1 MKFDITGILL
11 AGGKSRRMGSDK
23 RYLVLGGET
32 LFVRTLSVLQQMF
45 QEVVVVLSNLDFEVK
60 QPDVRVVTDLIPNCA
75 TVGGLYTGLY
85 YATRPK
91 VFVVACDMPFLQPPV
106 INYLCSISPG
116 SDITLVHL
124 AAGIQ
129 PMHALYSKKC
139 LPIFENMIK
148 TENFQLK
155 SIANETTLSIR
166 IVQESEIQ
174 SRDPHL
180 LSFFNLNTPE
190 DVGLAQK
197 MIFSK

>member
-106 INYLCSISPG
+106 INYLCSISPS